1 MKILKILCIT
11 GIIASMG
18 GYEQRMFGLT
28 GWAIRTAIFFALLY
42 VSIVVDDVL
51 TKRKRAKRVAARKAQ
66 NKNNYYIVYR

>member
-1 MKILKILCIT
+1 MKILKILCVT
-11 GIIASMG
+11 GIIAAMG
-18 GYEQRMFGLT
+18 GYEQGMFGLT

-66 NKNNYYIVYR
+66 NKNKYYIVYR